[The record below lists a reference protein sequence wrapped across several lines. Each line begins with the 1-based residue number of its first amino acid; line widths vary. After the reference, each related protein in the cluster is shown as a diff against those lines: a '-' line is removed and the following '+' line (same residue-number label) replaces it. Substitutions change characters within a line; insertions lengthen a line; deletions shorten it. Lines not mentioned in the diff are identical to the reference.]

1 MRKSTDGK
9 SWRGAVLSDVL
20 IAVPALALA
29 GLFLSYA
36 LGVLDADGEGFAAG
50 LLAVY
55 GLVLLAVVVGVFLA
69 LRQRRKELDGGE
81 ADEAKKY

>member
-9 SWRGAVLSDVL
+9 SWRGAVLSAVV
-20 IAVPALALA
+20 IAVPTLLLG
-29 GLFLSYA
+29 GLFLAFA
-36 LGVLDADGEGFAAG
+36 LGVLDAGGEGFAAG

-55 GLVLLAVVVGVFLA
+55 GLVLLAVVVGVFIA
-69 LRQRRKELDGGE
+69 LRQRGKELQRGE

>member
-9 SWRGAVLSDVL
+9 SWRGAVLSAVV

-29 GLFLSYA
+29 GLFLAFA
-36 LGVLDADGEGFAAG
+36 LGVLDAGGESFAAG
-50 LLAVY
+50 LLALY
-55 GLVLLAVVVGVFLA
+55 GVLLLAVVIGVFAA
-69 LRQRRKELDGGE
+69 LRQRKKEIQRGE